1 MSRLEELKQKL
12 EKYSQMSP
20 SEMRPLSV
28 AESRVVAGITLG
40 SAYEDYVSSRLYKEC
55 SRLLYKQPWS
65 CDALIPLPFISIP
78 TDDEA
83 IDKVKKMLNSVL
95 NSQGEL
101 RIVAAEGCVKHG
113 MHGDLDAYT
122 NGGSSGLV
130 VCSVI
135 RGCILLPKNSSWVN
149 QSLME
154 LMQLQCSDSVRVGTE
169 TFYRLLG
176 KIGSSDPSIAVRL
189 RLRLVFRIDRYGM
202 GFSAD
207 LFPQTI

>member
-1 MSRLEELKQKL
+1 MSRLEKLKQKL

-65 CDALIPLPFISIP
+65 REALTPLPFISIP

-83 IDKVKKMLNSVL
+83 VDKVNKILNLVL

-101 RIVAAEGCVKHG
+101 RIVAAEGCVEHG
-113 MHGDLDAYT
+113 LHGDPDVYMDF
-122 NGGSSGLV
+122 GSIGLV
-130 VCSVI
+130 VCSMI

-154 LMQLQCSDSVRVGTE
+154 LLQLQCSDSVRVGTE
-169 TFYRLLG
+169 TFYRLSG
-176 KIGSSDPSIAVRL
+176 
-189 RLRLVFRIDRYGM
+189 
-202 GFSAD
+202 
-207 LFPQTI
+207 TI